1 MKKLKAIF
9 IVLLIPFLFL
19 SLFSCLGATESGGD
33 DIISLFLSKNS
44 LTFTEL
50 GESAELTA
58 TVVKNGVNVTES
70 EEVGE
75 IVWSSSDTGVAIV
88 ENGVITVVGYGSC
101 VIRAALDNCS
111 SFCTVSNP
119 NTNQPFSLS
128 HGEIVLENI
137 GRSLTVSAISDT
149 GEDISSKVSWR
160 SSNDN
165 IATCDDGVVTAIGY
179 GSCTVTAVYNRKSI
193 TCIVMVS
200 NPITPTITL
209 SESKLKLE
217 IGESRTLT
225 TETDNNAGNITS
237 WKSTDEEIA
246 SCTDGVVTANK
257 NGICAVIVT
266 TEFGYTD
273 VCIVT
278 VGATP
283 NKISHSNLLR
293 FGMPDIG
300 KELLS
305 IDKTT
310 GVLISCVTVIDY
322 NVKTLLLSDGRL
334 VVEIS
339 LVCVK
344 TYDKDGLEGKNPAT
358 VTATLYRENDVFC
371 DKKMYR
377 TENITVGEV
386 FTVKCSGFTVQT
398 NADKTARELY
408 MTYATITER

>member
-1 MKKLKAIF
+1 MKNPKAIF
-9 IVLLIPFLFL
+9 LALLIPILLL
-19 SLFSCLGATESGGD
+19 SLFSCLGAADFGGE
-33 DIISLFLSKNS
+33 DITSVLLSKSS
-44 LTFTEL
+44 LTFTGL

-58 TVVKNGVNVTES
+58 TVVKNGINVTS
-70 EEVGE
+70 SADVGE
-75 IVWSSSDTGVAIV
+75 IVWSSSDTGVATV
-88 ENGVITVVGYGSC
+88 ENGLVTVVGYGSC

-119 NTNQPFSLS
+119 NVNQPFSLS
-128 HGEIVLENI
+128 QDEIVLENI
-137 GRSLTVSAISDT
+137 GRSISISAISDT

-165 IATCDDGVVTAIGY
+165 IATCDDGVVTAVGY
-179 GSCTVTAVYNRKSI
+179 GSCTLTAVYNRKSI

-200 NPITPTITL
+200 NPIMPTITL
-209 SESKLKLE
+209 SESRLNLE
-217 IGESRTLT
+217 VGENYTLT
-225 TETDNNAGNITS
+225 TATDNNAGNITS

-246 SCTDGVVTANK
+246 ACADGVVTANK
-257 NGICAVIVT
+257 KGICAVVVM

-278 VGATP
+278 VGQSP

-293 FGMPDIG
+293 FDMQDIG

-310 GVLISCVTVIDY
+310 GVLISCATVIDY

-344 TYDKDGLEGKNPAT
+344 TYDQDGLEGTNPAT
-358 VTATLYRENDVFC
+358 VTTTLYRENDVFC

-377 TENITVGEV
+377 TENVKVGEV

-398 NADKTARELY
+398 NTDKTARELY
-408 MTYATITER
+408 MTFATITER